1 MNINEKSAEDKGADW
16 LLSNFGHGSPK
27 SLGDTA
33 DLIYFHFRDS
43 EEGELAWSRSDV
55 PEEDKVDVIVDEI
68 HDRYVGE
75 LGWMTD
81 DEWALVS
88 DEIYGMVYD
97 GVF

>member
-1 MNINEKSAEDKGADW
+1 MNINEKIAEDKGADW
-16 LLSNFGHGSPK
+16 VLSNFG
-27 SLGDTA
+27 GDTA

-43 EEGELAWSRSDV
+43 EEGELAWSRSDI
-55 PEEDKVDVIVDEI
+55 PDEDKVDVIVDEI

-75 LGWMTD
+75 LEWMTD